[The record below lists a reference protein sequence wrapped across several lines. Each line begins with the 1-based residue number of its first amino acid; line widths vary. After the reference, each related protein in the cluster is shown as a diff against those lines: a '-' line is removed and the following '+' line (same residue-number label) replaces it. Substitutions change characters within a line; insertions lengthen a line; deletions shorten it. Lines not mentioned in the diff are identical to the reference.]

1 METHRFQVKR
11 PLLREACYARPC
23 EQSIGC
29 DPGTSAS
36 ARVVR
41 RLPALSPLFAGDWR
55 CGAWTVLRAPIGS
68 HRWRRLRGS
77 ALCLGRG
84 YGCRDGGGNRSP
96 RRSPC
101 FLAVLRSAKQFCSA
115 IAKDICCRVLA
126 VAIASLAGVLR
137 SPKQLCRTCQ
147 GHLQSGDCC
156 DTREGANIQEK
167 NKKSKSKGKKK
178 EKKNGGGRPGAS
190 AHGGGARCGIVHTCG
205 EYQTVGQRAGRQRG
219 GRARCRIAHR
229 RRGALIVRAR
239 SLPGGEG
246 GRAGRC
252 LPSCRAERPRQVQ
265 SAARTTR

>member
-1 METHRFQVKR
+1 MIGDYPDPSPLSPFPPSDESFWKR
-11 PLLREACYARPC
+11 IDSKLNDLCYARPATRGRVN
-23 EQSIGC
+23 SLSGAI
-29 DPGTSAS
+29 PGP
-36 ARVVR
+36 VR
-41 RLPALSPLFAGDWR
+41 QRGLFGDFQPCRRCLPATG
-55 CGAWTVLRAPIGS
+55 GAAIGS

-126 VAIASLAGVLR
+126 VATASLAGVLR

-178 EKKNGGGRPGAS
+178 EKKNGGGAAR
-190 AHGGGARCGIVHTCG
+190 AH
-205 EYQTVGQRAGRQRG
+205 QRMGAGRAVG
-219 GRARCRIAHR
+219 
-229 RRGALIVRAR
+229 
-239 SLPGGEG
+239 
-246 GRAGRC
+246 
-252 LPSCRAERPRQVQ
+252 
-265 SAARTTR
+265 